1 MKSNTVGAM
10 KDKKEK
16 KQKSHKDDKRSE
28 RKIRKK
34 AKKKEKKK
42 REKRLK
48 EQMKSVKKVET
59 VVSKPETALP
69 ILEPVHDEVVE
80 DCGPSIGKFS
90 AAFRRTSLDSIGA
103 ISDLMNRAKCPE
115 TKEQWDKRQSQ
126 IKRVVDPETGR
137 TR

>member
-1 MKSNTVGAM
+1 M

-16 KQKSHKDDKRSE
+16 KKKSHKDDKRSE

-34 AKKKEKKK
+34 AKKEKKK

-48 EQMKSVKKVET
+48 EQMKSAKKAERLVP
-59 VVSKPETALP
+59 KPETAPALP
-69 ILEPVHDEVVE
+69 VVNDEDDE
-80 DCGPSIGKFS
+80 DCGPPIGKFGCHL
-90 AAFRRTSLDSIGA
+90 FRKQNTNRYFFPFNP
-103 ISDLMNRAKCPE
+103 DLMNRAKCPE